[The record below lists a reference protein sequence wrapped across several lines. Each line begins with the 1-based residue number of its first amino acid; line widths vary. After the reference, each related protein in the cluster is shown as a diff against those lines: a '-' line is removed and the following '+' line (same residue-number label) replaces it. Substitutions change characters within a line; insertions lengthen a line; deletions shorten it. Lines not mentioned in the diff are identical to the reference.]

1 MYNEIVDDTSLTSNP
16 PLWPPFCSL
25 QYNDLDSA
33 TEDAIR
39 AAWGDRGGM
48 LGLRQVRP
56 DSYYDTCTV

>member
-1 MYNEIVDDTSLTSNP
+1 MAPFLQP
-16 PLWPPFCSL
+16 PVG